1 MSQSEIVDSYIAAAD
16 QWSAELAKVRG
27 ILNSTELNEEV
38 KWGAPCYTFNG
49 KNVVGLA
56 GFKSYF
62 GLWFHQGALL
72 KDDDGVLLN
81 AQEGATRALRQWRMN
96 SARDIKAAVIK
107 RYVREAIELVRD
119 GKSIAPTRKKPLVVP
134 PELQQALGKSK
145 AAQEKFLAMTL
156 GKQREYAEYVSSA
169 KQAATKLRRLEK
181 ILPLIVD
188 GVGLNDKY
196 RSS

>member
-169 KQAATKLRRLEK
+169 KQPATKLRRTRQD
-181 ILPLIVD
+181 IC
-188 GVGLNDKY
+188 
-196 RSS
+196 R